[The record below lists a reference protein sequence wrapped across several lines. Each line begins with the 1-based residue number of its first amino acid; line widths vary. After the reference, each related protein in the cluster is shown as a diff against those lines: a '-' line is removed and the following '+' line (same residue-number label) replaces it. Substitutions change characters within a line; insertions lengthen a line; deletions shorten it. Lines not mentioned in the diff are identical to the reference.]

1 MRMARLVRSA
11 RSSRR
16 GWHCQYERA
25 VRTLN
30 MRWEMTGGRAGRQ
43 ALRRRLE
50 ELTHEGEEDAGTLL
64 KALITFL
71 MKKSVV

>member
-1 MRMARLVRSA
+1 
-11 RSSRR
+11 
-16 GWHCQYERA
+16 
-25 VRTLN
+25 
-30 MRWEMTGGRAGRQ
+30 MTGGRAGRQ

-50 ELTHEGEEDAGTLL
+50 ELTHDGEEEDAGTLF